1 MPYLSRTEIEAIACR
16 VIAAYVA
23 LPAHQDQMVTAVD
36 PGVLAEDL
44 LGLSV
49 EYHRLSLGGAI
60 HGATSFAP
68 LNVLVYDDPEHPE
81 YCSLD
86 GKTIFIEQ
94 ELWENSSKTGRRHF
108 TIAHEASHQIYKML
122 YPKEYLGNTYYRKI
136 HYYTD
141 SSFRSS
147 DKWDEWRTN
156 ALAAAILMPAD
167 MLRLNMVDFGLGER
181 LQSIHRADRNYTNFI
196 RLACLMGVS
205 TQALA
210 IRMKQLELLG
220 SYYLG
225 NPTDLITAVVGDDEI
240 DGIKEWRKQ
249 WREST

>member
-94 ELWENSSKTGRRHF
+94 ALWENSSKTGRRHF

-122 YPKEYLGNTYYRKI
+122 YPKEYQSGLHCRTI
-136 HYYTD
+136 HYYSD
-141 SSFRSS
+141 SPSRSP
-147 DKWDEWRTN
+147 DDWDEWRTN
-156 ALAAAILMPAD
+156 ALAAAILMPSD
-167 MLRLNMVDFGLGER
+167 MLRLNMADLGLGEKLKSLYRGGRDYERFR
-181 LQSIHRADRNYTNFI
+181 L
-196 RLACLMGVS
+196 LALQMGVS

-210 IRMKQLELLG
+210 IRMQQLGLLG
-220 SYYLG
+220 SYYFG
-225 NPTDLITAVVGDDEI
+225 NSNDLITAIAGDDEV
-240 DGIKEWRKQ
+240 RKGG
-249 WREST
+249 